1 MKNKVQENIYDKI
14 GSKKTFMTKF
24 IKEQKNKVLV
34 KLQNAQLEIF
44 SRRKNSMICTNE
56 LLMTPHVTSHPGLPL
71 LLEHATSDR
80 TVVEAG
86 WAVKVEEE
94 PINILNLAYG
104 AC

>member
-1 MKNKVQENIYDKI
+1 
-14 GSKKTFMTKF
+14 MTKF

-44 SRRKNSMICTNE
+44 SRRKNSMISTNK
-56 LLMTPHVTSHPGLPL
+56 LLMTSHVTSHPGLPL

-86 WAVKVEEE
+86 RAVKIEEV
-94 PINILNLAYG
+94 PIKLLYLAYG